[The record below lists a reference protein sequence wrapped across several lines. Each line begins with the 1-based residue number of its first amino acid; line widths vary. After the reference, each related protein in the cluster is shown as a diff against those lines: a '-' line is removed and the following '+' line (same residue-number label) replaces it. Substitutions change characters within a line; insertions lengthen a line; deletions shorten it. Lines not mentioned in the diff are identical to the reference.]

1 LIFGGKFPIR
11 YLFHE
16 IWVSL
21 IFLLVDLR
29 NMYIFKH
36 YFSKVITNSWFICN
50 FFNFDFFFQVKYIF
64 FKVFTNEY
72 VLCSIKINLCFDYLL
87 GVIPLNN
94 FPYHFMLNKQKLS
107 FYTGLKIYIFL
118 KSTNIRLQGRRATV
132 MIWMHKIGQAYIFI
146 RLQTWTLSR
155 SYTHLHDLF

>member
-1 LIFGGKFPIR
+1 MEHNLKENLLTKKMKTPKKV
-11 YLFHE
+11 
-16 IWVSL
+16 WSL
-21 IFLLVDLR
+21 IKMYACPILCIQIITVALRPCSLMLVDLR

-107 FYTGLKIYIFL
+107 FYTGFTWSKNISDTHISWKRYLIGNLPPKI
-118 KSTNIRLQGRRATV
+118 NI
-132 MIWMHKIGQAYIFI
+132 
-146 RLQTWTLSR
+146 
-155 SYTHLHDLF
+155 